1 MHAQP
6 MHNPLSS
13 PTITHSAAHALNEP
27 LIEAEDIGVR
37 RGERWLIHN
46 VSLAIRPG
54 EIVTLVGPNGCGKS
68 TTAKA
73 LLGVIDITT
82 GHVRRARGLR
92 IGYVPQDLSID
103 PTLPLTVRR
112 LMTLTQRHDAEDVD
126 RALAEVEIAHL
137 ADAPVQTLSGGEY
150 QRALLARALLR
161 EPDLLVLDE
170 PVRSVD
176 FAGEIALYD
185 LIKRVRRRL
194 GCGILLISH
203 DLHVVMAETDTVIC
217 LNQHVCCSG
226 HPSSVAQSPAFQEL
240 FGARAAEAF
249 AIYRHQHDHSHLPD
263 GTVVSLNT
271 DRSAVGSSHN
281 AHDHQNGCGHDH
293 SEKG

>member
-27 LIEAEDIGVR
+27 LIEAEDMGVR
-37 RGERWLIHN
+37 RGERWLIRN

-73 LLGVIDITT
+73 LLGVIDLTT
-82 GHVRRARGLR
+82 GHIRRANGLR

-126 RALAEVEIAHL
+126 RALVEVEIAHL

-185 LIKRVRRRL
+185 LIKRVRKRL

-226 HPSSVAQSPAFQEL
+226 HPSSVAQNPAFQEL

-263 GTVVSLNT
+263 GTVVALNT
-271 DRSAVGSSHN
+271 DRSTVGSGHN
-281 AHDHQNGCGHDH
+281 AHDHHNGCGHDH